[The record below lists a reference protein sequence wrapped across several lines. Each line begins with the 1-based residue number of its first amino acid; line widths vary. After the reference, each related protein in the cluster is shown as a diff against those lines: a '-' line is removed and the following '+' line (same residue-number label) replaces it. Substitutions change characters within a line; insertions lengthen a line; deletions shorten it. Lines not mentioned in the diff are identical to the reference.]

1 MLLFGVIYSVDCN
14 PRHHLKQYYPPGKIC
29 RRPIPSPLPRG
40 TWQITESAPDGTY
53 DEMWGASY
61 KHRKFVG
68 LMTEDLMTQLIKDQC
83 LDWCGCD
90 TMGSLGTMAP
100 DGMMIGLMP
109 AISFRCSGDGYDLDA
124 YITPYVVRADGQTPL
139 RKEGMNDR
147 DWDRINDAF
156 LARYAE
162 RYRNRIGPFERARR
176 ERLLRE
182 SRERSKDM
190 VFNTRD

>member
-1 MLLFGVIYSVDCN
+1 
-14 PRHHLKQYYPPGKIC
+14 
-29 RRPIPSPLPRG
+29 
-40 TWQITESAPDGTY
+40 
-53 DEMWGASY
+53 MWGASY